1 MLTTWTLCL
10 LALGV
15 FMRGP
20 AMWRTWAALLAASV
34 GGKVFADPTAWVLID
49 LTAAI
54 IVIFSPRIGFQKAI
68 AALFGAMLFLELG
81 WLLSNRLNVEYVVN
95 AGSLFGWL
103 QLAALLT
110 WGVDDRYGIG
120 RILDW
125 LIGSHLARARVDAG

>member
-1 MLTTWTLCL
+1 MTMVWLACL
-10 LALGV
+10 LVLG
-15 FMRGP
+15 FLMRGP
-20 AMWRTWAALLAASV
+20 AMWRTWAALLCAMAA
-34 GGKVFADPTAWVLID
+34 GHIFPDPVAWVLID
-49 LTAAI
+49 LTAAV
-54 IVIFSPRIGFQKAI
+54 IVIFPPRIGFQKAI

-110 WGVDDRYGIG
+110 WGVDDRYGTR

-125 LIGSHLARARVDAG
+125 LVGSHLARARVDAR